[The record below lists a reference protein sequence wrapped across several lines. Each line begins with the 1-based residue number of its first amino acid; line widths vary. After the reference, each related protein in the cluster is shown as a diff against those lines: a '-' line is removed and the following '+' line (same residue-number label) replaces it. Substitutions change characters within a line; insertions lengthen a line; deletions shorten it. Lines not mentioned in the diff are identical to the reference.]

1 MNNNQN
7 NNLNHNLNNVENY
20 KVELTMVESELFL
33 KYIDLIHELI
43 EYCVT
48 SFVIQ
53 KSRYL
58 QYILIKGIKNVFY
71 ILNFLLLYTKNVE
84 LSFFH
89 TQKAILY
96 FIEFIGQIGDDT
108 HNFLKLASLF
118 IYKKTIFEVNN
129 DFRKLYE
136 ESDETKRKMELL
148 HLYIKTYNNIIM
160 KMIENYDF
168 KINTLEDFQHITV
181 SHLYKIVKSLIHIPS
196 TFNNNTTNKDN
207 THNTDIKMKLIEYNI
222 FINNINDCYSKTFIS
237 KNYLYLIDYTI
248 KKGYKHK
255 IENNIIKKK
264 LELPYIEDK
273 LLGMSVCKIFN
284 KLIN

>member
-1 MNNNQN
+1 MNNNQH
-7 NNLNHNLNNVENY
+7 NHLNNQLNNIENY
-20 KVELTMVESELFL
+20 RVELTTVESELFL

-71 ILNFLLLYTKNVE
+71 IFNFLLLYTKNVE

-89 TQKAILY
+89 TQKSILY

-129 DFRKLYE
+129 DFRKIYE

-160 KMIENYDF
+160 KMIEKYDF

-181 SHLYKIVKSLIHIPS
+181 SHLYKIVKSLLHIPVVS
-196 TFNNNTTNKDN
+196 NDTNNTNNTN
-207 THNTDIKMKLIEYNI
+207 IKMKLIEYNI

-237 KNYLYLIDYTI
+237 TNYLYLIDYTI

-255 IENNIIKKK
+255 IENNIIKKN
-264 LELPYIEDK
+264 LESPHIDDK
-273 LLGMSVCKIFN
+273 LIGMSVCKIFN
-284 KLIN
+284 KLIH